1 MLLVHTEN
9 IGDMAVIECAG
20 RIARN
25 QALALRDAVIAQNA
39 ARIVVV
45 DFSAVNVL
53 ERGGVGMLVSLQFW
67 AQQHGIQFKVFNP
80 SSSVRHRLKQASS
93 MQEFAIASLPEVMG
107 MLIQAEDQVARL
119 KADAHF
125 KAAA

>member
-1 MLLVHTEN
+1 MLQVHTEN

-53 ERGGVGMLVSLQFW
+53 ERGGVGML
-67 AQQHGIQFKVFNP
+67 
-80 SSSVRHRLKQASS
+80 
-93 MQEFAIASLPEVMG
+93 
-107 MLIQAEDQVARL
+107 IQAEDQVARL

>member
-1 MLLVHTEN
+1 MLQVHTEN
-9 IGDMAVIECAG
+9 IGDMAVIECEG

-25 QALALRDAVIAQNA
+25 QAFALRDAVIAQNA

-80 SSSVRHRLKQASS
+80 SSSVRHRLEQASS

-107 MLIQAEDQVARL
+107 MLIEAEDQVARL

-125 KAAA
+125 QAAA

>member
-1 MLLVHTEN
+1 
-9 IGDMAVIECAG
+9 
-20 RIARN
+20 
-25 QALALRDAVIAQNA
+25 LALRDAVIAQNA

-80 SSSVRHRLKQASS
+80 SSSVRHRLEQASS
-93 MQEFAIASLPEVMG
+93 MEEFAIASLPEVMG